1 MRRALIG
8 NGGHAREVMA
18 QIGEILPRF
27 VDDKYYTPVDPLVL
41 PLSKFSPNDFEVMIA
56 VGESNARSEIASR
69 LPANTKYF
77 SYIHPTSQIM
87 GGCKL
92 GDGYFIGANCI
103 LTCDIEIGDH
113 LIMNRGN
120 HIGHDCKIGNFL
132 SLMPGAILSGNVQI
146 GDRVYI
152 GTNSSVREK
161 IEICNDVVIGLN
173 TGIIK
178 NITSGGTYAGNPIK
192 KIS

>member
-8 NGGHAREVMA
+8 NGGHAREVMS
-18 QIGEILPRF
+18 QIGETMTRF
-27 VDDKYYTPVDPLVL
+27 VDDQYYTPTDPLL
-41 PLSKFSPNDFEVMIA
+41 FPLSKFSPDDFEVMIA
-56 VGESNARSEIASR
+56 VGESSSRSEIASR
-69 LPANTKYF
+69 LPAGTKYF

-87 GGCKL
+87 GKCKL
-92 GDGYFIGANCI
+92 GQGYFIGANSI

-132 SLMPGAILSGNVQI
+132 SLMPGAILSGNVNI

-152 GTNSSVREK
+152 GTNSSVKEK
-161 IEICNDVVIGLN
+161 IEICDDVVIGLN

-178 NITSGGTYAGNPIK
+178 NITSKGIYAGNPIK